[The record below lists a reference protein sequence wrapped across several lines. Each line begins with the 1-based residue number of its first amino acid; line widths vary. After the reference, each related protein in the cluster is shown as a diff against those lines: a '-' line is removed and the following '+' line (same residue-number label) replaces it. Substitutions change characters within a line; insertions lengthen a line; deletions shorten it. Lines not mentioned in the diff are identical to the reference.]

1 MAERWY
7 EDFSVGE
14 VVEAGPLIV
23 TADDIRA
30 FAARFDP
37 QPMHLDGTNAQNT
50 VVDGLYASGM
60 HTVCLHMR
68 LLVDGFL
75 RDTKSMG
82 SPGVEEVRY
91 LAPVR
96 AGDSL
101 SLRLEVTNLRA
112 SASRPDIGF
121 LRFTSEIR
129 NQAATPVMRM
139 TSTLMF
145 ARRVAKDGAE
155 GGTRG
160 GA

>member
-1 MAERWY
+1 MSQRAY

-14 VVEAGPLIV
+14 VVEAGPLVV
-23 TADDIRA
+23 TAEAIKA

-37 QPMHLDGTNAQNT
+37 QPMHLDGTAAQNT

-60 HTVCLHMR
+60 HTVCIHMR

-121 LRFTSEIR
+121 LRFKSQIL
-129 NQAATPVMRM
+129 NQSGTPVMSM
-139 TSTLMF
+139 VSTLMF
-145 ARRVAKDGAE
+145 ARRE
-155 GGTRG
+155 GVWG

>member
-1 MAERWY
+1 MALRAY

-14 VVEAGPLIV
+14 VVEAGPHLV
-23 TADDIRA
+23 TAEDIKS

-37 QPMHLDGTNAQNT
+37 QPMHLDGSAAQNT
-50 VVDGLYASGM
+50 LVDGLYASGM
-60 HTVCLHMR
+60 HTVCIHMR

-75 RDTKSMG
+75 RNTMGMG

-101 SLRLEVTNLRA
+101 TLRLKVTNLRA

-121 LRFTSEIR
+121 LRFRSEIL
-129 NQAATPVMRM
+129 NQSGTPVMSM
-139 TSTLMF
+139 VSTLMF
-145 ARRVAKDGAE
+145 ARRDAAKDGA
-155 GGTRG
+155 
-160 GA
+160 

>member
-1 MAERWY
+1 MAPRAY

-14 VVEAGPLIV
+14 VVEAGPHLV
-23 TADDIRA
+23 TAEDIKS

-37 QPMHLDGTNAQNT
+37 QPMHLDGSEAQNT
-50 VVDGLYASGM
+50 LVDGLYASGM
-60 HTVCLHMR
+60 HTVCIHMR

-121 LRFTSEIR
+121 LRFKSQIL
-129 NQAATPVMRM
+129 NQSGTPVMSM
-139 TSTLMF
+139 VSTLMF
-145 ARRVAKDGAE
+145 ARRE
-155 GGTRG
+155 GVRG